1 MTLQTVAKTHQH
13 VPTRST
19 LSSGGILQRKCN
31 TCGQHTIAGG
41 ECQNC
46 GKNKRSIQRKLAIGS
61 SNDPLEREADRV
73 AEQVLAMQIH
83 NNINAAP
90 PGIQLYTSQSA
101 EEMNIAPTN
110 VDHVLSSQGSPLE
123 PLLQQD
129 MEQRFGHDFSRVRV
143 HTDEGAERS
152 AREVNANAYTIGKNI
167 VFGADQYSPGTDEG
181 RRLIAH
187 ELTHVVQQGYGAAQ
201 NESSVFKVDQQNS
214 TKKKGAH
221 TTAHSISQ
229 SKPAIVAAT
238 SMKQLN
244 RKESKPPTPV
254 NHGQMSFSMQE
265 DPATGKQD
273 VKIVF
278 SPDPKGPQT
287 KSINLIQIAKVRFDN
302 GRSWSSYHPDQA
314 ALEQFTTKSGF
325 HVDVIPKDLKL
336 PRSNKNDPNISPAY
350 PPASFMQK
358 YTTVTN
364 PITGSRQSVAGP
376 LVPQPGHN
384 LPGDVL
390 DASITDKTGG
400 GDGGI
405 FEFETV
411 AHSDDLGINYGAVT
425 WGFRHEGVDAKPQ
438 YTQEKSQISATA
450 SGNVKESLIAF
461 NKYYKNKHIV
471 QAGESLQSIS
481 IDYYG
486 DGSNVYSIYFNNKQ
500 VLETAIPDALIK
512 VGTELEMP
520 GRTWMHLNP
529 TQSTLKQNIW
539 ERAKNMAQR

>member
-1 MTLQTVAKTHQH
+1 MTRQTVAKIHQH
-13 VPTRST
+13 VPTRLT

-31 TCGQHTIAGG
+31 TCGQHIIAGG

-73 AEQVLAMQIH
+73 AEQVLAMQTP

-90 PGIQLYTSQSA
+90 PGIQRYTSQSA
-101 EEMNIAPTN
+101 EEMNIAPTS
-110 VDHVLSSQGSPLE
+110 VDHVLSSHGSPLE

-152 AREVNANAYTIGKNI
+152 AREVNANAYTVGKNI
-167 VFGADQYSPGTDEG
+167 VFGANQYSPGSHEG

-187 ELTHVVQQGYGAAQ
+187 ELTHVVQQGYGVAQ
-201 NESSVFKVDQQNS
+201 SESSVFKVDQQNS
-214 TKKKGAH
+214 TEKQEAH
-221 TTAHSISQ
+221 TAAHSISE
-229 SKPAIVAAT
+229 SKPAIIAAT

-244 RKESKPPTPV
+244 RKLSVPPTPV
-254 NHGQMSFSMQE
+254 KHGKMSFSMQE

-287 KSINLIQIAKVRFDN
+287 TSINLIQIAKVRFDN
-302 GRSWSSYHPDQA
+302 GANWSSYHPDQV
-314 ALEQFTTKSGF
+314 ALEHFTTKSGF
-325 HVDVIPKDLKL
+325 HVDVKPQDLKN
-336 PRSNKNDPNISPAY
+336 PRSNKTDPNISPAY
-350 PPASFMQK
+350 PPASFKQK
-358 YTTVTN
+358 STTVTD
-364 PITGSRQSVAGP
+364 PSTGLSQYVGGVT
-376 LVPQPGHN
+376 VPQPGHN

-390 DASITDKTGG
+390 DASIIDKPGG
-400 GDGGI
+400 GVSGGV

-411 AHSDDLGINYGAVT
+411 AHSDDLGINYGAVS
-425 WGFRHEGVDAKPQ
+425 WGFRSGGVGAKPQ
-438 YTQEKSQISATA
+438 YTQEKSQISAAA
-450 SGNVKESLIAF
+450 SNNIKESLIAF
-461 NKYYKNKHIV
+461 NKYYKNKHIA
-471 QAGESLQSIS
+471 QAGETLESIS

-486 DGSNVYSIYFNNKQ
+486 DGSNIASIYFNNKQ
-500 VLETAIPDALIK
+500 VLTTAIPDALIP

-520 GRTWMHLNP
+520 PPLSMFRARVAHSDNP
-529 TQSTLKQNIW
+529 P
-539 ERAKNMAQR
+539 